1 MKAAGE
7 NQGKTFGIIPCST
20 VSEILAFFCLSPIF
34 INTKNLSILANKVN
48 LDRIER

>member
-20 VSEILAFFCLSPIF
+20 VSKILDFFCLSHFF
-34 INTKNLSILANKVN
+34 ISTEHLSILANKIN